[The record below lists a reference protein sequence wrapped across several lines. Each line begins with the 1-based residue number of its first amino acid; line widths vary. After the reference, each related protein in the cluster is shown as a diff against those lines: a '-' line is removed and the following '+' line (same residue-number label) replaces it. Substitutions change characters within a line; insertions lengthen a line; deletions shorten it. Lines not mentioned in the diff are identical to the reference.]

1 MMREDATDV
10 SIGVE
15 SELLDDGGRKAER
28 KEGEA
33 DRWRMRRTAEYAIY
47 REVRITAPVDEL

>member
-1 MMREDATDV
+1 MREDATDV